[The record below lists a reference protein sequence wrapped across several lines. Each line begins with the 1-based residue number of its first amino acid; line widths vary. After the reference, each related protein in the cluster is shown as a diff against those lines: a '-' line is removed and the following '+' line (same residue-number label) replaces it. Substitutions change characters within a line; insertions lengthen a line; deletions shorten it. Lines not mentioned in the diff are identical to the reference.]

1 MRAAALRLTGATALA
16 GLLGLTAC
24 EQSADTV
31 ADADQSVAA
40 DAGADMDAD
49 IAADAADLACDRQ
62 CVLDALD
69 AYVTAL
75 GAGDVADAP
84 LADEV
89 AFVENVTRMEPGEG
103 LWADITTGPGAFQIR
118 VPDEMLQSAGSIGL
132 MQREHPPLGDD
143 ATDAQ
148 RADAEDGVQDVLV
161 AIRLQL
167 EDGLVTEAEH
177 LVAPIANPDW
187 LANLQTPRPGLL
199 AEIPENRRLPHGQL
213 MEIGASYY
221 EALDNNDADLF
232 PFAPDCERREN
243 GILTAGGDRPQP
255 EPGQIAVDC
264 YGQIESGAFQ
274 YIDRIENRRMFAAD
288 PVTGLAMGLSHF
300 RHPMDQESWTV
311 TTIDGQEIERPMT
324 NAPFD
329 MPAAHIFKVGPE
341 GQVHEIEAVGVST
354 GYDSP
359 TGWE

>member
-1 MRAAALRLTGATALA
+1 MRGSNMSLPGATAL
-16 GLLGLTAC
+16 GGILLALAAC
-24 EQSADTV
+24 EQSADTAAEAPAPAATA
-31 ADADQSVAA
+31 ADADLA
-40 DAGADMDAD
+40 D
-49 IAADAADLACDRQ
+49 AADAAACDRQ
-62 CVLDALD
+62 CLLDAID
-69 AYVTAL
+69 TYVAAL
-75 GAGDVADAP
+75 VAGDPAAAP
-84 LADEV
+84 LAGDV
-89 AFVENVTRMEPGEG
+89 AFVENVTRMQPGEG
-103 LWADITTGPGAFQIR
+103 LWANAASGPDSFQIR
-118 VPDEMLQSAGSIGL
+118 VPDVELQAAGYIGR
-132 MQREHPPLGDD
+132 MQRDHPPLGDD

-148 RADAEDGVQDVLV
+148 REDAEDGVQDVLV
-161 AIRLQL
+161 AIRLQF

-177 LVAPIANPDW
+177 LVAPITDPGW
-187 LANLQTPRPGLL
+187 LDNLQTPRPGLG
-199 AEIPENRRLPHGQL
+199 AEIPENRRLPHNQL

-300 RHPMDQESWTV
+300 RHPMDRDSWTV
-311 TTIDGQEIERPMT
+311 TTIDGQQIERPMT

-354 GYDSP
+354 AYNSP